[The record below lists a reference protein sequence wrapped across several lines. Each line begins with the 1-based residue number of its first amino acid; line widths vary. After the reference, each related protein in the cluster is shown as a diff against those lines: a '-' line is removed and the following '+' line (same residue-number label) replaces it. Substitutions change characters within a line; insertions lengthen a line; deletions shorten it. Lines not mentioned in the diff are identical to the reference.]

1 MESRRALSA
10 PQPATQRSVAMR
22 ATSARPEPDPEL
34 LHMIRKLLA
43 KPMEQRM
50 HFLRVRL
57 PNGGSC
63 L

>member
-1 MESRRALSA
+1 MSSKQPSRNAR
-10 PQPATQRSVAMR
+10 
-22 ATSARPEPDPEL
+22 ARPVRVEAAEGAREESADVEL
-34 LHMIRKLLA
+34 LHMIRRLLA
-43 KPMEQRM
+43 LPMEKRM

>member
-1 MESRRALSA
+1 MPSVRRQAK
-10 PQPATQRSVAMR
+10 QRSVSMCAS
-22 ATSARPEPDPEL
+22 SARPEPDPEL
-34 LHMIRKLLA
+34 LHMIRRLLA